1 MSETSSIRVTEFTV
15 GWICAL
21 TDEFIAARQ
30 MLDEQYEID
39 IPESHLDTNVYTCG
53 RIGRHRVVIAC
64 LPQGRYGQAST
75 FKLASGMMT
84 TFPSIKVALLVGIG
98 GGAPNLNV
106 KGRDIRLGDIV
117 VGTAV
122 LQYTSGKR
130 THYGLENFYP
140 VRYMDSKLLGHSQI
154 LEALIHED
162 KLNIQRAAEEMI
174 KKNEKNAIF
183 QRPDPESDRLYESD
197 YVHAGKACD
206 CLNIHSEGQSHVV
219 NRKPRK
225 GDLVQVHVG
234 KIGSADQVMK
244 DASTRDQLANAHDII
259 CFEMECAALV
269 DNLRCITIRG
279 ICDYSDS
286 HKNDRWHGYAAAV
299 AAVYAKAL
307 LEIMP
312 SLEVE
317 GPRGITQQ
325 IQESIDNVAKRVTEL
340 EGQGGQ
346 KDKLRITEEAVE
358 SLRDGINLIEKEQKE
373 ILKTRQHHSDQLR
386 EMQEQHRQ
394 LCESLQ
400 GLDQIID
407 QRIAASTDELRQ
419 EWQTLK
425 KSVDKQSSRLKK
437 LKKKFAQCNQA
448 IEGTSSV
455 LQIIGDTIG
464 IKGVSD
470 AGKITGGINNVL
482 QSTIAGNS
490 RSKSPGHPSTQ
501 PSGNGEDRATD
512 PLHQVL
518 PERQFFSKSNLRFRG
533 LLKSP
538 STSIALRQSE
548 RNEREDSQIQAGGTI
563 PRIKT
568 QASPQTH
575 RYGPDRAAVRISSVS
590 VSSEFS
596 NDRASELPK
605 RYGAMNGNAENGRS
619 SRSSVI
625 SFQSQLTADIDNR
638 SEDSTNVRD
647 EDPDRPTRSPPSWST
662 VRKPSAFQPLNR
674 QIRQDRLEVQRL
686 NMNAQTTRTSTEGSS
701 LSLRWQ
707 QTSHSSV
714 NKDTNGVLSSYTPR
728 APGSRYSSTR
738 QNQGA
743 VDANSRHPPDET
755 YQAEAEPTLSFA
767 ERRALFE
774 QMAR

>member
-1 MSETSSIRVTEFTV
+1 MSETSSITATEFTV

-30 MLDEQYEID
+30 MLDEQYEIV
-39 IPESHLDTNVYTCG
+39 IPESHLDTNAYTCG

-154 LEALIHED
+154 LQALMHED

-197 YVHAGKACD
+197 YVHAGKPCD
-206 CLNIHSEGQSHVV
+206 CLDIHSKCQAHVV
-219 NRKPRK
+219 KREPRK
-225 GDLVQVHVG
+225 KNDLVHVHVG

-244 DASTRDQLANAHDII
+244 DASTRDQLAHAHDII

-312 SLEVE
+312 SLEME
-317 GPRGITQQ
+317 GHRGITQQ
-325 IQESIDNVAKRVTEL
+325 IQESINNVAKRVTEL

-358 SLRDGINLIEKEQKE
+358 SLRDGINLIEKEQQE
-373 ILKTRQHHSDQLR
+373 LSKTRQDHTMQLR
-386 EMQEQHRQ
+386 EIQEQHKQ

-407 QRIAASTDELRQ
+407 QRIASSTDELRQ

-425 KSVDKQSSRLKK
+425 ESVDNQSSRLDR
-437 LKKKFAQCNQA
+437 LQRGFAHCSPA
-448 IEGTSSV
+448 IEGTSTV
-455 LQIIGDTIG
+455 LEFIGDTIG
-464 IKGVSD
+464 NKGVSD

-482 QSTIAGNS
+482 QDTFSGNT
-490 RSKSPGHPSTQ
+490 RSKSPGYAPTQ
-501 PSGNGEDRATD
+501 PKLNGGDRATD
-512 PLHQVL
+512 YLHHFLPPKDVL
-518 PERQFFSKSNLRFRG
+518 SKSNLRLKNF
-533 LLKSP
+533 LKSA
-538 STSIALRQSE
+538 TSITIRGSGHSG
-548 RNEREDSQIQAGGTI
+548 REGSQINPGGTI
-563 PRIKT
+563 RRNEN
-568 QASPQTH
+568 QFSPQSSRH
-575 RYGPDRAAVRISSVS
+575 SLNPGDFKIHSSLSLSSQIST
-590 VSSEFS
+590 
-596 NDRASELPK
+596 DRASERLTC
-605 RYGAMNGNAENGRS
+605 YGALNGNAENGQSPRN
-619 SRSSVI
+619 SVE
-625 SFQSQLTADIDNR
+625 SFQSRKKHPMEPTELFTKVPI
-638 SEDSTNVRD
+638 
-647 EDPDRPTRSPPSWST
+647 EDPGRSTMSSPLRST
-662 VRKPSAFQPLNR
+662 GRNLSARQPLDS
-674 QIRQDRLEVQRL
+674 QIRQHRPEVQRL
-686 NMNAQTTRTSTEGSS
+686 SMNARTTRTSTESS
-701 LSLRWQ
+701 SSSLRWQ
-707 QTSHSSV
+707 QTSHSSI
-714 NKDTNGVLSSYTPR
+714 NEATNGVLSRYTPR
-728 APGSRYSSTR
+728 APGSRYNSTR
-738 QNQGA
+738 QNHGWED
-743 VDANSRHPPDET
+743 VNRSHPSDDT
-755 YQAEAEPTLSFA
+755 YQTEDEPYLSVK
-767 ERRALFE
+767 ERRKLFE
-774 QMAR
+774 